1 MKHRRTKKR
10 LSQNGILAQ
19 RVGKAGN
26 LRGGVLVGKGAY
38 GCGFFPGLPCSS
50 SITSRHKSYFTK
62 VMRTHSA
69 QEEFALNE
77 NVRNID
83 PDMNFSIYPSKICK
97 PTLENVKDYLKEGIS
112 ACNANRLQLDEE
124 ALKRRISME
133 EIVFMQSPYGG
144 PDLRS
149 ILDNA
154 AKEVRPLLTV
164 YRMFEKFENVLKG
177 LAHFHEHDF
186 CHLDIKAQNIVCDAQ
201 CKFID
206 FGFARKSTAAI
217 PKNNSFPFII
227 EKKVINWPLDGY
239 FVYNWPQLQKT
250 GLTMNYAGRAFV
262 HLRELS
268 HIPPEIYDGQTIDGK
283 YHRFTT
289 YKAYHDYYTFIFN
302 TIAAIDNSKKEYLSK
317 SMQSKLLKAHDVF
330 CLGEVLADMCYS
342 LFRSKMQYGEIIVID
357 KNIDVPFAPII
368 LIEVFYDLVKQMMHL
383 NPFKR
388 YTAKEAYES
397 YQDIMKFF
405 RYILKLFHKQIE
417 GPTAHLPAA
426 IKPKD
431 SFDAYY

>member
-10 LSQNGILAQ
+10 L
-19 RVGKAGN
+19 
-26 LRGGVLVGKGAY
+26 RGGATGGALVGKGGY

-62 VMRTHSA
+62 VMRSHLA

-83 PDMNFSIYPSKICK
+83 PDMKFSIYPSKICK
-97 PTLENVKDYLKEGIS
+97 PTIENIKDYLKEGIS
-112 ACNANRLQLDEE
+112 KCDANRLQLDEE
-124 ALKRRISME
+124 ALKRMISME
-133 EIVFMQSPYGG
+133 ELVFMQSPYGG
-144 PDLRS
+144 PDLQT
-149 ILDNA
+149 IFDKA
-154 AKEVRPLLTV
+154 VKEVLSLLTI
-164 YRMFEKFENVLKG
+164 YRMFEKFENVFKG

-186 CHLDIKAQNIVCDAQ
+186 CHTDIKSYNIVCDAQ

-206 FGFARKSTAAI
+206 FGLARKSTAAI
-217 PKNNSFPFII
+217 PRNDPFPFII
-227 EKKVINWPLDGY
+227 EKKVANWPLDGY

-250 GLTMNYAGRAFV
+250 GLTMEYAGRAFV
-262 HLRELS
+262 HLKEMK
-268 HIPPEIYDGQTIDGK
+268 HIPPEIYDGQIVNGK

-289 YKAYHDYYTFIFN
+289 YKAYHDYYTFIYN
-302 TIAAIDNSKKEYLSK
+302 TISAIDNSKTPYLSK

-330 CLGEVLADMCYS
+330 CLGEVLAAMCFN
-342 LFRSKMQYGEIIVID
+342 LFRSKMQYGEIVLVD
-357 KNIDVPFAPII
+357 KNIDRPFAPII
-368 LIEVFYDLVKQMMHL
+368 LMEVFYDLVKQMMHL

-388 YTAKEAYES
+388 FTAKEAYES

-405 RYILKLFHKQIE
+405 RYILKLFNKQIE